1 MNITWRT
8 EQLRRLNQTMKAIEI
23 LAEHPDLTV
32 IYQGKAWGYRD
43 LLELSVRIFK
53 LAREEGFD
61 VRAFELWFSKDAELF
76 AHYGLEWRV
85 G

>member
-1 MNITWRT
+1 MNATWRT

-43 LLELSVRIFK
+43 LLELSVRIFR
-53 LAREEGFD
+53 LARQEGFD
-61 VRAFELWFSKDAELF
+61 VQAFELWFAKDAELF

>member
-1 MNITWRT
+1 MNTTWRT

-23 LAEHPDLTV
+23 LAEHPDLTL
-32 IYQGKAWGYRD
+32 IYQGKAWVYRD
-43 LLELSVRIFK
+43 LLELSVRIFR
-53 LAREEGFD
+53 LAQQEGYD
-61 VRAFELWFSKDAELF
+61 VQAFELWFAKDAELF